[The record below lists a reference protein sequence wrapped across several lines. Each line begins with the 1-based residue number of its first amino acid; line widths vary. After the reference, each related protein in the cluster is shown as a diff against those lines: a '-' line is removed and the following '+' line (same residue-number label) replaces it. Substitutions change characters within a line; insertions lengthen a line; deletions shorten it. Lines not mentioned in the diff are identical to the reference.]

1 MPKTHLS
8 WLPDH
13 HLPVASTLAHAE
25 ELIDHLSALVLRY
38 GETRGDDGP
47 LNLIEVPVDGKS
59 ETRISG
65 IRPVPRAIALYAAD
79 ALTTLRAAIEHT
91 IYAEVEHQL
100 GREMQG
106 KEPGLI
112 AMPASDTPTAF
123 AQWQAKIKKAPNPVL
138 PGSVL
143 HRRIESLQPYHRY
156 AAPDAHP
163 MHRLAAH
170 TNLSKHRTPAVAA
183 ARVALVRLDSPSD
196 AIMLAEPT
204 EEPAQIGDVLA
215 WTLLGHQVP
224 ASIFATLAIQHP
236 TTGAWPVLVHE
247 VGDIATWVRTVAIP
261 TLITGSMQP
270 QLLPSAYDASV
281 GYASAGDERQ
291 ALRKGS
297 YATARE
303 RADLRVETYMA
314 RSVLITM
321 ISEHEWSPP
330 LPVLIAWA
338 MSLTDQEALSRARAI
353 QSFAKERGYHPGIL
367 DLVEDCIAEVLE
379 HARKT
384 GSDDQVNGVVDQ
396 PAEADQVD
404 EEVGR

>member
-1 MPKTHLS
+1 MPKTHLA

-13 HLPVASTLAHAE
+13 HLPVAATLAHAE

-38 GETRGDDGP
+38 GETRGDGGP
-47 LNLIEVPVDGKS
+47 LDLIEVPVDGRS
-59 ETRISG
+59 ETRIAA

-79 ALTTLRAAIEHT
+79 ALTTLRAAIEHV

-100 GREMQG
+100 GREMEG

-112 AMPASDTPTAF
+112 AMPASDTPEAF
-123 AQWQAKIKKAPNPVL
+123 AQWQSKIKNAPAPIL

-156 AAPDAHP
+156 ATPEAHP

-183 ARVALVRLDSPSD
+183 ARVALVRPDSPSD
-196 AIMLAEPT
+196 AITLAPPS
-204 EEPAQIGDVLA
+204 EEPAQVGDVLA
-215 WTLLGHQVP
+215 WMLLGHQVP

-236 TTGAWPVLVHE
+236 TTDAWPVLIHE
-247 VGDIATWVRTVAIP
+247 VGDLATWVRTVAIP
-261 TLITGSMQP
+261 TLITGTMQP
-270 QLLPSAYDASV
+270 EPLPSIFDTSI
-281 GYASAGDERQ
+281 GHDDERE
-291 ALRKGS
+291 ALRGGG

-303 RADLRVETYMA
+303 RANLRVETYMA
-314 RSVLITM
+314 RGSLVGML
-321 ISEHEWSPP
+321 SDHEDSPP

-353 QSFAKERGYHPGIL
+353 QNFANEHGYHPGIL
-367 DLVEDCIAEVLE
+367 DLVEDCITEALE
-379 HARKT
+379 HARAG
-384 GSDDQVNGVVDQ
+384 GSDV
-396 PAEADQVD
+396 
-404 EEVGR
+404 